1 MTYFLYWV
9 FFGKLAIFWKKNK
22 ENRFTYSLKKWVGS
36 CSREQVQDATFGRKN
51 DQIFFKLVLS
61 DFYQSE
67 DLLIQKK
74 VCSEYFQKLEFWST
88 RAASL
93 RSVDFLKSTQN
104 KVFFV

>member
-1 MTYFLYWV
+1 MFSTKSGILNLLPGAGAYP
-9 FFGKLAIFWKKNK
+9 IF
-22 ENRFTYSLKKWVGS
+22 ERVS
-36 CSREQVQDATFGRKN
+36 EP
-51 DQIFFKLVLS
+51 IFFILVLS
-61 DFYQSE
+61 DCSQSE